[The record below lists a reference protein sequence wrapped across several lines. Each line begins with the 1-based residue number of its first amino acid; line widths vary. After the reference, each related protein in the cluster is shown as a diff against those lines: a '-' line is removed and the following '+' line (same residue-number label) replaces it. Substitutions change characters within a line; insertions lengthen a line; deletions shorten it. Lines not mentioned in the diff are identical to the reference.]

1 MGFLWDLIQHSQ
13 IQEQGQRTGTLE
25 SRVAALEAELRQ
37 TRQLLRQALERLE
50 KKFGDDF
57 DGDGK
62 AGYGT
67 SGAKS

>member
-13 IQEQGQRTGTLE
+13 IEQQGQRTGTLE

-37 TRQLLRQALERLE
+37 TRQLLAQALERLE

-62 AGYGT
+62 AG
-67 SGAKS
+67 

>member
-13 IQEQGQRTGTLE
+13 IERQGQRTGSLE
-25 SRVAALEAELRQ
+25 SRVAALEAELHQ
-37 TRQLLRQALERLE
+37 TRQLLTQALERLE

-62 AGYGT
+62 
-67 SGAKS
+67 SG